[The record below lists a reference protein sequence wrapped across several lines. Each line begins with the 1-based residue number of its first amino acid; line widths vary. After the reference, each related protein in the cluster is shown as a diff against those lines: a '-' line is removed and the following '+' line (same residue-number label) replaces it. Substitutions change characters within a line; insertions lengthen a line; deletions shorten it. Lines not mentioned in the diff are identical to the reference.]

1 MEVAVMIQS
10 AVSIGHTKDTTD
22 LFILKHKDLDV
33 AMMKMDIRTGMIE
46 YVLSVYL
53 PEELP
58 AGCAPDG
65 TGLGEWWKLRAIPDS
80 RKGIRQVLSRLSEET
95 SQSLMLSS
103 YGLSLTDHY
112 WIQPVGQE
120 LYWKDLNFYENDFT
134 DELGDILTDSERDRS
149 VPDGISKLSPSVS
162 VNGDMKKKWI
172 IRDGGRYLLKVN
184 PNYHSQQAVN
194 EVIAGKLHERLG
206 WKNYVSYDM
215 GTIYISGR
223 GYPCSLSPMFTSA
236 ETEFVSAYQIVADYK
251 VPNDVSLYEALIRQ
265 AVSLGADEK
274 EVRAFLEYMILTD
287 FILTNTDR
295 HLNNFGFIYDPRQHR
310 LSGMAPLFDTGN
322 SLFYDYD
329 VIPHGR
335 NLLDIPVNS
344 FSKREADQLHYVKS
358 DAGVKLERL
367 AHFPEEAEALLKE
380 YTDMTEKRAAEM
392 ARTIEE
398 KIEYLNL
405 FFQGK
410 KIWKKERYW

>member
-1 MEVAVMIQS
+1 MEVTVMTQS
-10 AVSIGHTKDTTD
+10 AVSIEHTKDTTD

-33 AMMKMDIRTGMIE
+33 AMMKMDVRTGMIE
-46 YVLSVYL
+46 YILSVYL

-134 DELGDILTDSERDRS
+134 DKLGDILTDSERDQS
-149 VPDGISKLSPSVS
+149 VSDGISKLSPSVS

-172 IRDGGRYLLKVN
+172 IRGGRRYLLKVN
-184 PNYHSQQAVN
+184 LNYHSQQAVN

-206 WKNYVSYDM
+206 WKNYVSYEM
-215 GTIYISGR
+215 GTIHISGR
-223 GYPCSLSPMFTSA
+223 EYPCSLSPMFTSV
-236 ETEFVSAYQIVADYK
+236 ETEFVSAYQIVANYK
-251 VPNDVSLYEALIRQ
+251 VPNDISLYEALIRQ
-265 AVSLGADEK
+265 AVSLGANE
-274 EVRAFLEYMILTD
+274 EEARSFLEYMILTD

-295 HLNNFGFIYDPRQHR
+295 HLNNFGFIYDPKQHR

-322 SLFYDYD
+322 SLFYDCD
-329 VIPHGR
+329 VIPHGG
-335 NLLDIPVNS
+335 NLLDIPVNL
-344 FSKREADQLHYVKS
+344 FSKREADQLHYVKT
-358 DAGVKLERL
+358 DAGVKLESL
-367 AHFPEEAEALLKE
+367 AHFSEEAEALLKE
-380 YTDMTEKRAAEM
+380 YTDMTDERAAET

>member
-1 MEVAVMIQS
+1 MEVTVMTQS
-10 AVSIGHTKDTTD
+10 AVSIEHTKDTTD

-33 AMMKMDIRTGMIE
+33 AMMKMDVRTGMIE

-80 RKGIRQVLSRLSEET
+80 RKGIRQVLSRLSEAT

-134 DELGDILTDSERDRS
+134 DELGDILTDSERSRS
-149 VPDGISKLSPSVS
+149 GSDGISKLSPSVS

-172 IRDGGRYLLKVN
+172 IRGGGRYLLKVN

-206 WKNYVSYDM
+206 WKNYVSYEV
-215 GTIYISGR
+215 GTIHISGR
-223 GYPCSLSPMFTSA
+223 KYPCSLSPMFTSV
-236 ETEFVSAYQIVADYK
+236 ETEFVSAYQIVAAYK
-251 VPNDVSLYEALIRQ
+251 VSNDVSLYEALIRQ

-329 VIPHGR
+329 VIPHGG

-367 AHFPEEAEALLKE
+367 VHFPEEAEALLRE
-380 YTDMTEKRAAEM
+380 YTDMTDERAAET

>member
-1 MEVAVMIQS
+1 MEVTVMKQS
-10 AVSIGHTKDTTD
+10 TVSIEHTKDTTD

-33 AMMKMDIRTGMIE
+33 AMMKMDVRTGMIE
-46 YVLSVYL
+46 YILSVYL

-134 DELGDILTDSERDRS
+134 DKLGDILTDSERDQS
-149 VPDGISKLSPSVS
+149 VLDGISKLSPSVS

-172 IRDGGRYLLKVN
+172 IRDGRRYLLKVN

-206 WKNYVSYDM
+206 WKNYVSYEM
-215 GTIYISGR
+215 GAIHIR
-223 GYPCSLSPMFTSA
+223 GGEYPCSLSPMFTSV
-236 ETEFVSAYQIVADYK
+236 ETEFVSAYQIVANYK
-251 VPNDVSLYEALIRQ
+251 VPNDISLYEALIRQ
-265 AVSLGADEK
+265 AVSLGANE
-274 EVRAFLEYMILTD
+274 EEARSFLEYMILTD

-295 HLNNFGFIYDPRQHR
+295 HLNNFGFIYDPKQHR

-322 SLFYDYD
+322 SLFYDCD
-329 VIPHGR
+329 VIPHGG

-344 FSKREADQLHYVKS
+344 FSKREADQLHYVKT
-358 DAGVKLERL
+358 DAGVKLESL

-380 YTDMTEKRAAEM
+380 YTDMTDERAAET

>member
-1 MEVAVMIQS
+1 MEVTVMTQS
-10 AVSIGHTKDTTD
+10 AVSVEHTKDTTD

-33 AMMKMDIRTGMIE
+33 AMMKMDVRTGMIE
-46 YVLSVYL
+46 YILSVYL

-80 RKGIRQVLSRLSEET
+80 RKGIRQVLSRLSEAT

-120 LYWKDLNFYENDFT
+120 LYWKDLNFYENDFG
-134 DELGDILTDSERDRS
+134 DELGDILTDSERERS
-149 VPDGISKLSPSVS
+149 VSDGISKLSPSVS

-172 IRDGGRYLLKVN
+172 IRGGRRYLLKVN
-184 PNYHSQQAVN
+184 PGYHSQQAVN

-206 WKNYVSYDM
+206 WKNYVSYEM
-215 GTIYISGR
+215 GTIHISGR
-223 GYPCSLSPMFTSA
+223 EYPCSLSPMFTSV
-236 ETEFVSAYQIVADYK
+236 ETEFVSAYQIVAAYK

-295 HLNNFGFIYDPRQHR
+295 HLNNFGFIYDPKQHR

-329 VIPHGR
+329 VIPHGG

-367 AHFPEEAEALLKE
+367 AHFPEEAELFLIQ
-380 YTDMTEKRAAEM
+380 YTDMTDKRAAET

>member
-1 MEVAVMIQS
+1 MTQS
-10 AVSIGHTKDTTD
+10 AVSIEHTKDTTD
-22 LFILKHKDLDV
+22 LFVLKHKDLDV
-33 AMMKMDIRTGMIE
+33 AMMKMDVRTGMIE

-80 RKGIRQVLSRLSEET
+80 RKGIRQVLSRLSEAT

-134 DELGDILTDSERDRS
+134 DELGDILTDSERSRS
-149 VPDGISKLSPSVS
+149 GSDGISKLSPSVS

-172 IRDGGRYLLKVN
+172 IRGGGRYLLKVN

-206 WKNYVSYDM
+206 WKNYVSYEV
-215 GTIYISGR
+215 GTIHISGR
-223 GYPCSLSPMFTSA
+223 KYPCSLSPMFTSV
-236 ETEFVSAYQIVADYK
+236 ETEFVSAYQIVAAYK
-251 VPNDVSLYEALIRQ
+251 VSNDVSLYEALIRQ

-329 VIPHGR
+329 VIPHGG

-367 AHFPEEAEALLKE
+367 VHFPEEAEALLRE
-380 YTDMTEKRAAEM
+380 YTDMTDERAAET

>member
-120 LYWKDLNFYENDFT
+120 LYWKDLNFYENNFE

-149 VPDGISKLSPSVS
+149 ASDGISKLSPSVS

-172 IRDGGRYLLKVN
+172 IREDGRYLLKVN

-206 WKNYVSYDM
+206 WKNYVSYEM
-215 GTIYISGR
+215 GTIHISGR
-223 GYPCSLSPMFTSA
+223 EYPCSLSPMFTSVD
-236 ETEFVSAYQIVADYK
+236 TEFVSAYQIVAAYK

>member
-1 MEVAVMIQS
+1 MTQS
-10 AVSIGHTKDTTD
+10 AVSIEYTKDTTD

-33 AMMKMDIRTGMIE
+33 AMMKMDVRTGMIE

-80 RKGIRQVLSRLSEET
+80 RKGIRQVLSRLSEAT

-265 AVSLGADEK
+265 AVSLGADEQ

-295 HLNNFGFIYDPRQHR
+295 HLNNFGFLYDPQQHR

-329 VIPHGR
+329 VIPHGG

-380 YTDMTEKRAAEM
+380 YTDMTDERAAET
-392 ARTIEE
+392 AGTIEE

>member
-1 MEVAVMIQS
+1 MEVTVMKQS
-10 AVSIGHTKDTTD
+10 TVSIEHTKDTTD

-33 AMMKMDIRTGMIE
+33 AMMKMDVRTGMIE
-46 YVLSVYL
+46 YILSVYL

-134 DELGDILTDSERDRS
+134 DKLGDILTDSERDQS
-149 VPDGISKLSPSVS
+149 VSDGISKLSPSVS

-172 IRDGGRYLLKVN
+172 IRDGRRYLLKVN

-206 WKNYVSYDM
+206 WKNYVSYEM
-215 GTIYISGR
+215 GAIHIR
-223 GYPCSLSPMFTSA
+223 GGEYPCSLSPMFTSA
-236 ETEFVSAYQIVADYK
+236 DTEFVSAYQIVANYK
-251 VPNDVSLYEALIRQ
+251 VPNDISLYEALIRQ
-265 AVSLGADEK
+265 AVSLGANE
-274 EVRAFLEYMILTD
+274 EEARSFLEYMILTD

-295 HLNNFGFIYDPRQHR
+295 HLNNFGFIYDPKQHR

-322 SLFYDYD
+322 SLFYDCD
-329 VIPHGR
+329 VIPHGG

-344 FSKREADQLHYVKS
+344 FSKREADQLHYVKT
-358 DAGVKLERL
+358 DAGVKLESL

-380 YTDMTEKRAAEM
+380 YTDMTDERATET

>member
-120 LYWKDLNFYENDFT
+120 LYWKDLNFYENNFE
-134 DELGDILTDSERDRS
+134 DELGDILTDSERDWS
-149 VPDGISKLSPSVS
+149 ASDGISKLSPSVS

-172 IRDGGRYLLKVN
+172 IREDGRYLLKVN

-206 WKNYVSYDM
+206 WKNYVSYEM
-215 GTIYISGR
+215 GTIHISGR
-223 GYPCSLSPMFTSA
+223 EYPCSLSPMFTSV
-236 ETEFVSAYQIVADYK
+236 ETEFVSAYQIVAAYK

-344 FSKREADQLHYVKS
+344 FSKREADQLYYVKS

-380 YTDMTEKRAAEM
+380 YTDMTEKRAAET

>member
-1 MEVAVMIQS
+1 MEVTVMKQS
-10 AVSIGHTKDTTD
+10 TVSIEHTKDTTD

-33 AMMKMDIRTGMIE
+33 AMMKMDVRTGMIE
-46 YVLSVYL
+46 YILSVYL

-134 DELGDILTDSERDRS
+134 DKLGDILTDSERDQS
-149 VPDGISKLSPSVS
+149 VSDGISKLSPSVS

-172 IRDGGRYLLKVN
+172 IRDGRRYLLKVN

-206 WKNYVSYDM
+206 WKNYVSYEM
-215 GTIYISGR
+215 GAIHISG
-223 GYPCSLSPMFTSA
+223 GEYPCSLSPMFTSV
-236 ETEFVSAYQIVADYK
+236 ETEFVSAYQIVANYK
-251 VPNDVSLYEALIRQ
+251 VPNDISLYEALIRQ

-295 HLNNFGFIYDPRQHR
+295 HLNNFGFIYDPKQHR

-322 SLFYDYD
+322 SLFYDCD
-329 VIPHGR
+329 VIPHGG

-344 FSKREADQLHYVKS
+344 FSKREADQLHYVKT
-358 DAGVKLERL
+358 DAGVKLESL

-380 YTDMTEKRAAEM
+380 YTDMTDERAAET

>member
-33 AMMKMDIRTGMIE
+33 AMMKMDVRTGMIE

-80 RKGIRQVLSRLSEET
+80 RKGIRQVLSRLSEAT

-134 DELGDILTDSERDRS
+134 DELGDILTDSERSRS
-149 VPDGISKLSPSVS
+149 GSNGISKLSPSAS
-162 VNGDMKKKWI
+162 VNGDMMKKWI
-172 IRDGGRYLLKVN
+172 ICGGGRYLLKVN
-184 PNYHSQQAVN
+184 PSYHSQQAVN

-206 WKNYVSYDM
+206 WKNYVSYEV
-215 GTIYISGR
+215 GTIHISGR
-223 GYPCSLSPMFTSA
+223 KYPCSLSPMFTSV
-236 ETEFVSAYQIVADYK
+236 ETEFVSAYQIVAAYK

-310 LSGMAPLFDTGN
+310 LSGMAHLFDTGN

-329 VIPHGR
+329 VIPHGG

-380 YTDMTEKRAAEM
+380 YTDMTDERAAET

>member
-1 MEVAVMIQS
+1 MEVTAMTQS
-10 AVSIGHTKDTTD
+10 IVSIGHTKDTTD

-33 AMMKMDIRTGMIE
+33 AMMKMDARTGVIE

-65 TGLGEWWKLRAIPDS
+65 TGLGEWWNLRAIPDS

-112 WIQPVGQE
+112 WVQPVGSE

-149 VPDGISKLSPSVS
+149 ASDGISKLSPSVS

-184 PNYHSQQAVN
+184 SNYHSQQAVN

-206 WKNYVSYDM
+206 WKDYVSYEM

-223 GYPCSLSPMFTSA
+223 EYPCSLSPMLTSV
-236 ETEFVSAYQIVADYK
+236 ETEFVSAYQIVTDYK

-265 AVSLGADEK
+265 AASLGADEK

-287 FILTNTDR
+287 FILTNMDR
-295 HLNNFGFIYDPRQHR
+295 HLNNFGFLYDPRQHR

-335 NLLDIPVNS
+335 NLLDILVNS
-344 FSKREADQLHYVKS
+344 FSKREADQLRYVKS

-380 YTDMTEKRAAEM
+380 YTDMADERAEET

-398 KIEYLNL
+398 KINYLDL

>member
-1 MEVAVMIQS
+1 MDMTQS
-10 AVSIGHTKDTTD
+10 AVSIEYTKDTTD

-33 AMMKMDIRTGMIE
+33 AMMKMDVRTGMIE

-80 RKGIRQVLSRLSEET
+80 RKGIRQVLSRLSEAT

-134 DELGDILTDSERDRS
+134 DELGDILTDSERNRS

-265 AVSLGADEK
+265 AVSLGADEQ

-295 HLNNFGFIYDPRQHR
+295 HLNNFGFLYDPQQHR

-329 VIPHGR
+329 VIPHGG

-380 YTDMTEKRAAEM
+380 YTDMTDERAAET

>member
-1 MEVAVMIQS
+1 MDMTQS
-10 AVSIGHTKDTTD
+10 AVSIEYTKDTTD

-33 AMMKMDIRTGMIE
+33 AMMKMDVRTGMIE

-80 RKGIRQVLSRLSEET
+80 RKGIRQVLSRLSEAT

-265 AVSLGADEK
+265 AVSLGADEQ

-295 HLNNFGFIYDPRQHR
+295 HLNNFGFLYDPQQHR

-329 VIPHGR
+329 VIPHGG

-367 AHFPEEAEALLKE
+367 VHFPKEAEALLRE
-380 YTDMTEKRAAEM
+380 YTDMTDERAAET

>member
-1 MEVAVMIQS
+1 MEVTVMKQS
-10 AVSIGHTKDTTD
+10 TVSIEHTKDTTD

-33 AMMKMDIRTGMIE
+33 AMMKMDVRTGMIE
-46 YVLSVYL
+46 YILSVYL

-134 DELGDILTDSERDRS
+134 DELGDILTDSERDQS
-149 VPDGISKLSPSVS
+149 VSDGISKLSPSVS

-172 IRDGGRYLLKVN
+172 IREDGRYLLKVN

-206 WKNYVSYDM
+206 WKNYVSYEM
-215 GTIYISGR
+215 GTIHISGR
-223 GYPCSLSPMFTSA
+223 EYPCSLSPMFTSVD
-236 ETEFVSAYQIVADYK
+236 TEFVSAYQIVAAYK

-380 YTDMTEKRAAEM
+380 YTDMTEKRAAET

>member
-120 LYWKDLNFYENDFT
+120 LYWKDLNFYENNFE

-149 VPDGISKLSPSVS
+149 ASDGISKLSPSVS

-172 IRDGGRYLLKVN
+172 IRKGGRYLLKVN

-206 WKNYVSYDM
+206 WKNYVSYEM
-215 GTIYISGR
+215 GTIHISGR
-223 GYPCSLSPMFTSA
+223 EYPCSLSPMFTSV
-236 ETEFVSAYQIVADYK
+236 ETEFVSAYQIVAAYK

-380 YTDMTEKRAAEM
+380 YTDMTEKRAAET

-405 FFQGK
+405 FFQGR

>member
-1 MEVAVMIQS
+1 MIQS

-120 LYWKDLNFYENDFT
+120 LYWKDLNFYENNFE

-149 VPDGISKLSPSVS
+149 ASDGISKLSPSVS

-172 IRDGGRYLLKVN
+172 IRKGGRYLLKVN

-194 EVIAGKLHERLG
+194 EVIAGKLHERMG
-206 WKNYVSYDM
+206 WKNYVSYEM
-215 GTIYISGR
+215 GTIHISGR
-223 GYPCSLSPMFTSA
+223 EYPCSLSPMFTSV
-236 ETEFVSAYQIVADYK
+236 ETEFVSAYQIVAAYK

-335 NLLDIPVNS
+335 KLLDIPVNS

>member
-1 MEVAVMIQS
+1 MEVTVMKQS
-10 AVSIGHTKDTTD
+10 TVSIEHTKDTTD

-33 AMMKMDIRTGMIE
+33 AMMKMDVRTGMIE
-46 YVLSVYL
+46 YILSVYL

-134 DELGDILTDSERDRS
+134 DELGDILTDSERDQS
-149 VPDGISKLSPSVS
+149 VSDGISKLSPSVS

-172 IRDGGRYLLKVN
+172 IREGGRYLLKVN
-184 PNYHSQQAVN
+184 PIYHSQQAVN

-206 WKNYVSYDM
+206 WKNYVSYEM
-215 GTIYISGR
+215 GAIHISG
-223 GYPCSLSPMFTSA
+223 GEYPCSLSPMFTSV
-236 ETEFVSAYQIVADYK
+236 ETEFVSAYQIVANYK
-251 VPNDVSLYEALIRQ
+251 VPNDISLYEALIRQ

-322 SLFYDYD
+322 SLFYDCD

-358 DAGVKLERL
+358 DVGVKLERL

-380 YTDMTEKRAAEM
+380 YTDMTEKRAAET

>member
-1 MEVAVMIQS
+1 MTQS
-10 AVSIGHTKDTTD
+10 AVSIEYTKDTTD

-33 AMMKMDIRTGMIE
+33 AMMKMDVRTGMIE

-80 RKGIRQVLSRLSEET
+80 RKGIRQVLSRLSEAT

-251 VPNDVSLYEALIRQ
+251 VPNDVSLYEALLRQ
-265 AVSLGADEK
+265 AVSLGADEQ

-295 HLNNFGFIYDPRQHR
+295 HLNNFGFLYDPQQHR

-329 VIPHGR
+329 VIPHGG

-380 YTDMTEKRAAEM
+380 YTDMTDERAAET

>member
-1 MEVAVMIQS
+1 MIQS

-120 LYWKDLNFYENDFT
+120 LYWKDLNFYENNFE

-149 VPDGISKLSPSVS
+149 ASDGISKLSPSVS

-172 IRDGGRYLLKVN
+172 IREDGRYLLKVN

-206 WKNYVSYDM
+206 WKNYVSYEM
-215 GTIYISGR
+215 GTIHISGR
-223 GYPCSLSPMFTSA
+223 EYPCSLSPMFTSVD
-236 ETEFVSAYQIVADYK
+236 TEFVSAYQIVAAYK

>member
-1 MEVAVMIQS
+1 MEVTVMTQS
-10 AVSIGHTKDTTD
+10 AVSVEHTKDTTD

-33 AMMKMDIRTGMIE
+33 AMMKMDVRTGMIE
-46 YVLSVYL
+46 YILSVYL

-80 RKGIRQVLSRLSEET
+80 RQGIRQVLSRLSEAT

-120 LYWKDLNFYENDFT
+120 LYWKDLNFYENDFG
-134 DELGDILTDSERDRS
+134 DELGDILTDSERERS
-149 VPDGISKLSPSVS
+149 VSDGISKLSPSVS

-172 IRDGGRYLLKVN
+172 IRGGRRYLLKVN
-184 PNYHSQQAVN
+184 PSYHSQQAVN

-206 WKNYVSYDM
+206 WKNYVSYEV
-215 GTIYISGR
+215 GTIHISGR
-223 GYPCSLSPMFTSA
+223 KYPCSLSPMFTSV
-236 ETEFVSAYQIVADYK
+236 ETEFVSAYQIVAAYK

-329 VIPHGR
+329 VIPHGG

-344 FSKREADQLHYVKS
+344 FSKRETDQFHYVKS

-367 AHFPEEAEALLKE
+367 VHFPKEAEALLRE
-380 YTDMTEKRAAEM
+380 YTDMTDERAAET

>member
-1 MEVAVMIQS
+1 MEVTVMTQS
-10 AVSIGHTKDTTD
+10 AVSVEHTKDTTD

-33 AMMKMDIRTGMIE
+33 AMMKMDVRTGMIE
-46 YVLSVYL
+46 YILSVYL

-80 RKGIRQVLSRLSEET
+80 RQGIRQVLSRLSEAT

-120 LYWKDLNFYENDFT
+120 LYWKDLNFYENDFG
-134 DELGDILTDSERDRS
+134 DELGDILTDSERERS
-149 VPDGISKLSPSVS
+149 VSDGISKLSPSVS
-162 VNGDMKKKWI
+162 ANGDMKKKWI
-172 IRDGGRYLLKVN
+172 IRGGRRYLLKVN
-184 PNYHSQQAVN
+184 PSYHSQQAVN

-206 WKNYVSYDM
+206 WKNYVSYEV
-215 GTIYISGR
+215 GTIHISGR
-223 GYPCSLSPMFTSA
+223 KYPCSLSPMFTSV
-236 ETEFVSAYQIVADYK
+236 ETEFVSAYQIVAAYK

-329 VIPHGR
+329 VIPHGG

-367 AHFPEEAEALLKE
+367 VHFPKEAEALLRE
-380 YTDMTEKRAAEM
+380 YTDMTDERAAET

>member
-1 MEVAVMIQS
+1 MDMTQS
-10 AVSIGHTKDTTD
+10 AVSIEYTKDTTD

-33 AMMKMDIRTGMIE
+33 AMMKMDVRTGMIE

-80 RKGIRQVLSRLSEET
+80 RKGIRQVLSRLSEAT

-295 HLNNFGFIYDPRQHR
+295 HLNNFGFLYDPQQHR

-329 VIPHGR
+329 VIPHGG

-380 YTDMTEKRAAEM
+380 YTDMTDERAAET

>member
-1 MEVAVMIQS
+1 MIQS

-33 AMMKMDIRTGMIE
+33 AMMKMDVRTGMIE

-80 RKGIRQVLSRLSEET
+80 RKGIRQVLSRLSEAT

-265 AVSLGADEK
+265 AVSLGADEQ

-295 HLNNFGFIYDPRQHR
+295 HLNNFGFLYDPQQHR

-329 VIPHGR
+329 VIPHGG
-335 NLLDIPVNS
+335 NLLDISVNS

-380 YTDMTEKRAAEM
+380 YTDMTEKRAAET
-392 ARTIEE
+392 AGTIEE

>member
-1 MEVAVMIQS
+1 MEVTVMTQS
-10 AVSIGHTKDTTD
+10 AVSVEHTKDTTD

-33 AMMKMDIRTGMIE
+33 AMMKMDVRTGMIE
-46 YVLSVYL
+46 YILSVYL

-80 RKGIRQVLSRLSEET
+80 RQGIRQVLSRLSEAT

-103 YGLSLTDHY
+103 YGLSLADHY

-120 LYWKDLNFYENDFT
+120 LYWKDLNFYENDFG
-134 DELGDILTDSERDRS
+134 DELGDILTDSERERS
-149 VPDGISKLSPSVS
+149 VSDGISKLSPSVS

-172 IRDGGRYLLKVN
+172 IRGGRRYLLKVN
-184 PNYHSQQAVN
+184 PSYHSQQAVN

-206 WKNYVSYDM
+206 WKNYVSYEV
-215 GTIYISGR
+215 GTIHISGR
-223 GYPCSLSPMFTSA
+223 KYPCSLSPMFTSV
-236 ETEFVSAYQIVADYK
+236 ETEFVSAYQIVAAYK
-251 VPNDVSLYEALIRQ
+251 VPNDVSLYEALIQQ

-329 VIPHGR
+329 VIPHGG

-367 AHFPEEAEALLKE
+367 VHFPEEAEALLRE
-380 YTDMTEKRAAEM
+380 YTDMTDERAAET

>member
-1 MEVAVMIQS
+1 MTQS

-22 LFILKHKDLDV
+22 LFILKNKDLDV
-33 AMMKMDIRTGMIE
+33 AMMKMDVRTGMIE

-120 LYWKDLNFYENDFT
+120 LYWKDLNFYENNFE

-149 VPDGISKLSPSVS
+149 ASDGISKLSPSVS

-172 IRDGGRYLLKVN
+172 IRKGGRYLLKVN

-206 WKNYVSYDM
+206 WKNYVSYEM
-215 GTIYISGR
+215 GTIHISGR
-223 GYPCSLSPMFTSA
+223 EYPCSLSPMFTSV
-236 ETEFVSAYQIVADYK
+236 ETEFVSAYQIVAAYK

-367 AHFPEEAEALLKE
+367 VHFPEEAEALLKE
-380 YTDMTEKRAAEM
+380 YTDMTEKRAAET

>member
-1 MEVAVMIQS
+1 MTQS
-10 AVSIGHTKDTTD
+10 AVSIEYTKDTTD

-33 AMMKMDIRTGMIE
+33 AMMKMDVRTGMIE

-80 RKGIRQVLSRLSEET
+80 RKGIRQVLSRLSEAT

-103 YGLSLTDHY
+103 YGLSLTDHH

-172 IRDGGRYLLKVN
+172 IRGGRRYLLKVN
-184 PNYHSQQAVN
+184 PSYHSQQAVN

-206 WKNYVSYDM
+206 WKNYVSYEV
-215 GTIYISGR
+215 GTIHISGR
-223 GYPCSLSPMFTSA
+223 KYPCSLSPMFTSV
-236 ETEFVSAYQIVADYK
+236 ETEFVSAYQIVAAYK

-329 VIPHGR
+329 VIPHGG

-367 AHFPEEAEALLKE
+367 VHFPKEAEALLRE
-380 YTDMTEKRAAEM
+380 YTDMTDERAAET

>member
-1 MEVAVMIQS
+1 MIQS

-120 LYWKDLNFYENDFT
+120 LYWKDLNFYENNFE

-149 VPDGISKLSPSVS
+149 DSDGISKLSPSVS

-172 IRDGGRYLLKVN
+172 IRKGGRYLLKVN

-206 WKNYVSYDM
+206 WKNYVSYEM
-215 GTIYISGR
+215 GTIHISGR
-223 GYPCSLSPMFTSA
+223 EYPCSLSPMFTSV
-236 ETEFVSAYQIVADYK
+236 ETEFVSAYQIVAAYK

-344 FSKREADQLHYVKS
+344 FSKREADQLYYVKS

-380 YTDMTEKRAAEM
+380 YTDMTEKRAAET

>member
-1 MEVAVMIQS
+1 MTQS
-10 AVSIGHTKDTTD
+10 AVSIEHTKDTTD

-120 LYWKDLNFYENDFT
+120 LYWKDLNFYENNFE

-149 VPDGISKLSPSVS
+149 DSDGISKLSPSVS

-172 IRDGGRYLLKVN
+172 IREDGRYLLKVN

-206 WKNYVSYDM
+206 WKNYVSYEM
-215 GTIYISGR
+215 GTIHISGR
-223 GYPCSLSPMFTSA
+223 EYPCSLSPMFTSVD
-236 ETEFVSAYQIVADYK
+236 TEFVSAYQIVAAYK

-380 YTDMTEKRAAEM
+380 YTDMTDERAAET

>member
-120 LYWKDLNFYENDFT
+120 LYWKDLNFYENNFE

-149 VPDGISKLSPSVS
+149 ASDGISKLSPSVS

-172 IRDGGRYLLKVN
+172 IRKGGRYLLKVN

-206 WKNYVSYDM
+206 WKNYVSYEV
-215 GTIYISGR
+215 GTIHISGR
-223 GYPCSLSPMFTSA
+223 KYPCSLSPMFTSV
-236 ETEFVSAYQIVADYK
+236 ETEFVSAYQIVAAYK

>member
-1 MEVAVMIQS
+1 MIQS
-10 AVSIGHTKDTTD
+10 AVSIEYTKDTTD

-33 AMMKMDIRTGMIE
+33 AMMKMDVRTGMIE

-80 RKGIRQVLSRLSEET
+80 RKGIRQVLSRLSEAT

-120 LYWKDLNFYENDFT
+120 LYWKDLNFYENNFE

-172 IRDGGRYLLKVN
+172 IRGGRRYLLKVN
-184 PNYHSQQAVN
+184 PNYHSQQTVN

-265 AVSLGADEK
+265 AVSLGADEQ

-295 HLNNFGFIYDPRQHR
+295 HLNNFGFLYDPQQHR

-329 VIPHGR
+329 VIPHGG

-367 AHFPEEAEALLKE
+367 AHFPQEAEALLKE
-380 YTDMTEKRAAEM
+380 YTDMTDERAAET

>member
-1 MEVAVMIQS
+1 MTQS
-10 AVSIGHTKDTTD
+10 AVSIEYTKDTTD

-33 AMMKMDIRTGMIE
+33 AMMKMDVRTGMIE

-80 RKGIRQVLSRLSEET
+80 RKGIRQVLSRLSEAT

-120 LYWKDLNFYENDFT
+120 LYWKDLNFYENNFE

-265 AVSLGADEK
+265 AVSLGADEQ

-295 HLNNFGFIYDPRQHR
+295 HLNNFGFLYDPQQHR

-329 VIPHGR
+329 VIPHGG

-380 YTDMTEKRAAEM
+380 YTDMTDERAAET

>member
-1 MEVAVMIQS
+1 MKQS
-10 AVSIGHTKDTTD
+10 TVSIEHTKDTTD

-33 AMMKMDIRTGMIE
+33 AMMKMDVRTGMIE
-46 YVLSVYL
+46 YILSVYL

-134 DELGDILTDSERDRS
+134 DKLGDILTDSERDQS
-149 VPDGISKLSPSVS
+149 VSDGISKLSPSVS

-172 IRDGGRYLLKVN
+172 IRDGRRYLLKVN
-184 PNYHSQQAVN
+184 PIYHSQQAVN

-206 WKNYVSYDM
+206 WKNYVSYEM
-215 GTIYISGR
+215 GAIHISG
-223 GYPCSLSPMFTSA
+223 GEYPCSLSPMFTSV
-236 ETEFVSAYQIVADYK
+236 ETEFVSAYQIVANYK
-251 VPNDVSLYEALIRQ
+251 VPNDISLYEALIRQ
-265 AVSLGADEK
+265 AVSLGANE
-274 EVRAFLEYMILTD
+274 EEARSFLEYMILTD

-295 HLNNFGFIYDPRQHR
+295 HLNNFGFIYDPKQHR

-322 SLFYDYD
+322 SLFYDCD
-329 VIPHGR
+329 VIPHGG

-344 FSKREADQLHYVKS
+344 FSKREADQLHYVKT
-358 DAGVKLERL
+358 DAGVKLESL
-367 AHFPEEAEALLKE
+367 AHFSEEAEALLKE
-380 YTDMTEKRAAEM
+380 YTDMTDERAAET

>member
-1 MEVAVMIQS
+1 MTQS
-10 AVSIGHTKDTTD
+10 AVSIEYTKDTTD

-33 AMMKMDIRTGMIE
+33 AMMKMDVRTGMIE

-134 DELGDILTDSERDRS
+134 DKLGDILTDSERDQS
-149 VPDGISKLSPSVS
+149 VSDGISKLSPSVS

-172 IRDGGRYLLKVN
+172 IRDGRRYLLKVN

-206 WKNYVSYDM
+206 WKNYVSYEM
-215 GTIYISGR
+215 GAIHISG
-223 GYPCSLSPMFTSA
+223 GEYPCSLSPMFTSV
-236 ETEFVSAYQIVADYK
+236 ETEFVSAYQIVANYK
-251 VPNDVSLYEALIRQ
+251 VPNDISLYEALIRQ
-265 AVSLGADEK
+265 AVSLGANE
-274 EVRAFLEYMILTD
+274 EEARSFLEYMILTD

-295 HLNNFGFIYDPRQHR
+295 HLNNFGFIYDPKQHR

-322 SLFYDYD
+322 SLFYDCD
-329 VIPHGR
+329 VIPHGG

-344 FSKREADQLHYVKS
+344 FSKREADQLHYVKT
-358 DAGVKLERL
+358 DAGVKMESL
-367 AHFPEEAEALLKE
+367 AHFSEEAEALLKE
-380 YTDMTEKRAAEM
+380 YTDMTDERAAET

>member
-1 MEVAVMIQS
+1 MEVTVMKQS
-10 AVSIGHTKDTTD
+10 TVSIEHTKDTTD

-33 AMMKMDIRTGMIE
+33 AMMKMDVRTGMIE
-46 YVLSVYL
+46 YILSVYL

-134 DELGDILTDSERDRS
+134 DKLGDILTDSERDQS
-149 VPDGISKLSPSVS
+149 VSDGISKLSPSVS

-172 IRDGGRYLLKVN
+172 IRDGRRYLLKVN

-206 WKNYVSYDM
+206 WKNYVSYEM
-215 GTIYISGR
+215 GAIHIR
-223 GYPCSLSPMFTSA
+223 GGEYPCSLSPMFTSV
-236 ETEFVSAYQIVADYK
+236 ETEFVSAYQIVANYK
-251 VPNDVSLYEALIRQ
+251 VPNDISLYEALIRQ
-265 AVSLGADEK
+265 AVSLGANE
-274 EVRAFLEYMILTD
+274 EEARSFLEYMILTD

-295 HLNNFGFIYDPRQHR
+295 HLNNFGFIYDPKQHR

-322 SLFYDYD
+322 SLFYDCD
-329 VIPHGR
+329 VIPHGG
-335 NLLDIPVNS
+335 NLLDISVNS
-344 FSKREADQLHYVKS
+344 FSKREADQLHYVKT
-358 DAGVKLERL
+358 DAGVKLESL

-380 YTDMTEKRAAEM
+380 YTDMTDERATET

>member
-1 MEVAVMIQS
+1 MEVTVMTQS
-10 AVSIGHTKDTTD
+10 AVSIEHTKDTTD

-33 AMMKMDIRTGMIE
+33 AMMKMDVRTGMIE
-46 YVLSVYL
+46 YILSVYL

-80 RKGIRQVLSRLSEET
+80 RKGIRQVLSRLSEAT

-120 LYWKDLNFYENDFT
+120 LYWKDLNFYENDFG
-134 DELGDILTDSERDRS
+134 DELGDILTDSERERS
-149 VPDGISKLSPSVS
+149 VSDGISKLSPSVS

-172 IRDGGRYLLKVN
+172 IRGGRRYLLKVN
-184 PNYHSQQAVN
+184 PSYHSQQAVN

-206 WKNYVSYDM
+206 WKNYVSYEV
-215 GTIYISGR
+215 GTIHISGR
-223 GYPCSLSPMFTSA
+223 KYPCSLSPMFTSV
-236 ETEFVSAYQIVADYK
+236 ETEFVSAYQIVAAYK

-329 VIPHGR
+329 VIPHGG
-335 NLLDIPVNS
+335 NLLDIPV
-344 FSKREADQLHYVKS
+344 SKREADQLHYVKS

-367 AHFPEEAEALLKE
+367 VHFPEEAEALLRE
-380 YTDMTEKRAAEM
+380 YTDMTDERAAET